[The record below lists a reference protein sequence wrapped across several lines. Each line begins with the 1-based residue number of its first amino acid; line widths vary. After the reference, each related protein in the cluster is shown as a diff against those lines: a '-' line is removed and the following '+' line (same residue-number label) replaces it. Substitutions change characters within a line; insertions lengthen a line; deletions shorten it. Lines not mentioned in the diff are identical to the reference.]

1 MDLIVILSIIS
12 LPLNIILILSLLL
25 VIKKYNKFV
34 RLVKEN
40 LDVSIKM

>member
-40 LDVSIKM
+40 LDVSIKT